1 VIGALGPA
9 DLPGV
14 VALEALAFPDAPWDA
29 DVMADEARHGT
40 VMVWRDGD
48 QVLGA
53 IVYRVVPGELGDE
66 LDLHRVAVLPAARR
80 GGIGRRLVE
89 HMLAAGRARGLV
101 RVTLEVR
108 RDNAPAI
115 ALYER
120 LGFTLLATRKRYYAD
135 GEDALVLVRG
145 LG

>member
-1 VIGALGPA
+1 VIRALQPA

-14 VALEALAFPDAPWDA
+14 VALEAACFPEPWGA
-29 DVMADEARHGT
+29 EVLADEARHG
-40 VMVWRDGD
+40 VVEVWREGD
-48 QVLGA
+48 RVLGA

-80 GGIGRRLVE
+80 AGIGRRLVD
-89 HMLAAGRARGLV
+89 HMLAAGRARGLT

-108 RDNAPAI
+108 RDNVAAI

-120 LGFTLLATRKRYYAD
+120 LGFTLLASRKRYYAD